1 MAIKQSRYITAD
13 TTGKKEM
20 AIRTTELDKVKDD
33 PYVRKSEVQQTV
45 NNSTLPVSS
54 RAVNLAINSIELP
67 SLDGYAT
74 EEYVDEGLES
84 VGLRV
89 DLIDE
94 KATEAKAEADRAEQ
108 AVSDAVGTGRL
119 MREGAYGVGSTISK
133 RVTADDL
140 LDVLL
145 LENGFFRFI
154 GTVGQSTNGGCIL
167 VNSSDSD
174 RSSAMIMLD
183 MYRSRASIAFNNKS
197 EVTEADIYTSINTT
211 VDSNGFIKQASPII
225 KLFDDHIEANDSFKE
240 KPEFEKLGTGVYQ
253 ISGTLGLAKEGWYIE
268 TPRDRNGFP
277 YFLVEWEQDEN
288 NVVTIR
294 TFKRKIDLETLDFV
308 NGDPV
313 DIREDQRWI
322 DLRFH
327 EETEEV
333 EDGGV

>member
-1 MAIKQSRYITAD
+1 MTIKQSRYITAD

-33 PYVRKSEVQQTV
+33 PFVRKSEVQQTV

-54 RAVNLAINSIELP
+54 RAVNLAIESIKPP

-74 EEYVDEGLES
+74 EDYVDS
-84 VGLRV
+84 RV

-94 KATEAKAEADRAEQ
+94 KATEAKAGADRAEQ
-108 AVSDAVGTGRL
+108 AVSDTVGAGKL
-119 MREGAYGVGSTISK
+119 MREGAYGLGGYLLKTITSDNYIESSTSNKTEFFYIPEGFEIEGNQVPPFAVGVKISRNSFGHGLK
-133 RVTADDL
+133 IFGTNNRLFFGRDSVTE
-140 LDVLL
+140 V
-145 LENGFFRFI
+145 
-154 GTVGQSTNGGCIL
+154 
-167 VNSSDSD
+167 
-174 RSSAMIMLD
+174 RSS
-183 MYRSRASIAFNNKS
+183 R
-197 EVTEADIYTSINTT
+197 NTT

-225 KLFDDHIEANDSFKE
+225 KLFNDRIEANEAFKGG
-240 KPEFEKLGTGVYQ
+240 PEFKKIDTGVYQ
-253 ISGTLGLAKEGWYIE
+253 ISGTPGLAKEGWYIE

-308 NGDPV
+308 NGEPV

-327 EETEEV
+327 EETEEA